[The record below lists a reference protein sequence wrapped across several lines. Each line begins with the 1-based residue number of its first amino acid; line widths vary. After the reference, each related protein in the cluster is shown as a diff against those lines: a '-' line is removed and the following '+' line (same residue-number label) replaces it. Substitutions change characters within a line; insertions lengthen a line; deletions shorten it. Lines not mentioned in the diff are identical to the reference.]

1 MRRLVLTSLILGC
14 GADERPQAAPLAA
27 ASAAPA
33 PSPTAAPVLRVR
45 ARRAEGAAIAGA
57 ELELW
62 SGLDAARESRL
73 AAVTT
78 DAAGAAELPLPA
90 PRAEFLRLR
99 ATLAGSPPLERP
111 LDPRDAALE
120 LTLEA
125 TGAEAPRVRVA
136 GPVGTRTEALWA
148 ALEQEASWSTGQQE
162 RVAEATP
169 GELAAACERAA
180 AAGRGATPQ
189 VRALALAFALGRGC
203 GPAPGELAAELEAI
217 GADEPIWALRPE
229 LIEAPL
235 AALALAEGSAAAR
248 AAFIEKVIAAH
259 ASASLVAELLFQRL
273 VESEDEAQA
282 RKLVA
287 SLRQPR
293 FAGTRAAASA
303 HSFDPDHL
311 RPGTEIPAFTARTL
325 DGATISRESLRGRPY
340 VLDFWGTWCGGCV
353 EEMPTLHAAYAAAN
367 GVERPPRDARG
378 WRAFTPPAEPAVL
391 FISVASDD
399 TPANLAAFRRERW
412 PMPWVNVLDE
422 DTPGAVTKTLQVDKF
437 PTALFVDARGIIVQR
452 DGDLR
457 EGALALARTSPAG
470 ERRP

>member
-1 MRRLVLTSLILGC
+1 MLRRLVLTSLIFGC
-14 GADERPQAAPLAA
+14 GADERPQAAALAA
-27 ASAAPA
+27 ASVAAA
-33 PSPTAAPVLRVR
+33 PSPTAAPALRVR
-45 ARRAEGAAIAGA
+45 ARRAEGAALAGV
-57 ELELW
+57 EVELW

-73 AAVTT
+73 AAATT

-99 ATLAGSPPLERP
+99 ATLAGSPPLEQP
-111 LDPRDAALE
+111 LDPRDVALE
-120 LTLEA
+120 LTLEV
-125 TGAEAPRVRVA
+125 TGAGAPRVRVA

-148 ALEQEASWSTGQQE
+148 ALEREVSWSMGQHG
-162 RVAEATP
+162 RVTEATP
-169 GELAAACERAA
+169 GELAAACERA

-235 AALALAEGSAAAR
+235 AALALDEGSAAAR

-259 ASASLVAELLFQRL
+259 AHAPLVAELLLRRL
-273 VESEDEAQA
+273 IESEDEAQA
-282 RKLVA
+282 RELVA
-287 SLRQPR
+287 SLKQPR

-399 TPANLAAFRRERW
+399 TPENLAAFRRERW

-437 PTALFVDARGIIVQR
+437 PTALFVNARGIIVQR

-470 ERRP
+470 